1 MLHVTNGDSAVHAIE
16 QATGSRHVLPW
27 RDILHEGPTPAGL
40 GLEQMSDIRARF
52 LADCGFGKYK
62 ELRREFGLRDK
73 ALLEADGVTL
83 WFDHDLYDQLQ
94 LIQILS
100 AIPKTKAT
108 LICSDIYVGELDA
121 EQMAKLRLLRSPV
134 TESQFELAR
143 RAWDAFCA
151 PDPSDLRKLVEEDT
165 SALRFLGAALR
176 RHLEE
181 FPDETTGLG
190 RSDSQILR
198 AVADGARSF
207 HEIFAATAQR
217 EEPRYMGDAPFKFY
231 IDRLTNCRRP
241 LLTEKPIQLTDT
253 GVKVQSGE
261 LNYISLNG
269 LDRWLGGVHL
279 DRKPASVR

>member
-1 MLHVTNGDSAVHAIE
+1 MLHITNGDSAVPAIE

-40 GLEQMSDIRARF
+40 RLEQMSDIRARF

-62 ELRREFGLRDK
+62 ELRREFGVRDK
-73 ALLEADGVTL
+73 ALLEADAVTL

-108 LICSDIYVGELDA
+108 LICSDTYVGELDA
-121 EQMAKLRLLRSPV
+121 EQMGKLRLLRSPV
-134 TESQFELAR
+134 TETQFELAR

-151 PDPSDLRKLVEEDT
+151 PDPSALRTFVEQDT
-165 SALRFLGAALR
+165 SALQFLGAALR
-176 RHLEE
+176 RHLQE
-181 FPDETTGLG
+181 FPDERTGLG
-190 RSDSQILR
+190 RNDTQILR
-198 AVADGARSF
+198 AVAEGAGSF
-207 HEIFAATAQR
+207 REIFAATAQR
-217 EEPRYMGDAPFKFY
+217 EEPRYMSDAPFRFY
-231 IDRLTNCRRP
+231 IDRLTNCRKP
-241 LLTEKPIQLTDT
+241 LLAGKPVQLTDT
-253 GVKVQSGE
+253 GKRVLDGE

-279 DRKPASVR
+279 ELHPA